1 MAVWHGRYAVQICS
15 WLLAVLRWVQHLLE
29 VPLCEYPALP
39 SPHGRNDP
47 RHDADMLTGICRYRR
62 VGRQFREEVDKVKAN
77 RKDGLKK
84 LLETL

>member
-1 MAVWHGRYAVQICS
+1 
-15 WLLAVLRWVQHLLE
+15 
-29 VPLCEYPALP
+29 
-39 SPHGRNDP
+39 
-47 RHDADMLTGICRYRR
+47 MLTGICRYRR